1 LSNKLD
7 IKEVKSLYNVK
18 ACREEIGM
26 SQEELSVK
34 SGVSRA
40 IISGLESGRVETT
53 TTATL
58 QKIADALGKKVSEIF
73 LD

>member
-1 LSNKLD
+1 
-7 IKEVKSLYNVK
+7 
-18 ACREEIGM
+18 M

>member
-1 LSNKLD
+1 M
-7 IKEVKSLYNVK
+7 YNVK